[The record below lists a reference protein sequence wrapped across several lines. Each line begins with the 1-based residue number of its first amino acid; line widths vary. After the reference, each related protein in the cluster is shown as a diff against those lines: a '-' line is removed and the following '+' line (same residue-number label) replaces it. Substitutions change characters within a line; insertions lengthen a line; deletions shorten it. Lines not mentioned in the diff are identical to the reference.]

1 VHNSFLTSLV
11 LYESAVSKAE
21 GVTPRSRRP
30 RPRYPGCNDGGIN
43 ITATIDRKFK
53 AANMGGHDQLAGQH
67 DVAFGEPN
75 VLEST
80 FELLETLCVVIAHV
94 LAGERHSTL
103 PKILERGLVGE
114 LHVLPLL
121 RRHVSEKIVED
132 VKNSLPEGHL
142 RRACV

>member
-1 VHNSFLTSLV
+1 
-11 LYESAVSKAE
+11 
-21 GVTPRSRRP
+21 
-30 RPRYPGCNDGGIN
+30 
-43 ITATIDRKFK
+43 
-53 AANMGGHDQLAGQH
+53 M
-67 DVAFGEPN
+67 FGEPN

-80 FELLETLCVVIAHV
+80 FELLKTLCIVIAHV

-132 VKNSLPEGHL
+132 VKSSLARGSTCDVLAFKIVVEGLDAAQASTLGELELGVFSETQAIRVEEHEGIPERFKHRLNGRDLVHDKL
-142 RRACV
+142 EYMCGSNTA